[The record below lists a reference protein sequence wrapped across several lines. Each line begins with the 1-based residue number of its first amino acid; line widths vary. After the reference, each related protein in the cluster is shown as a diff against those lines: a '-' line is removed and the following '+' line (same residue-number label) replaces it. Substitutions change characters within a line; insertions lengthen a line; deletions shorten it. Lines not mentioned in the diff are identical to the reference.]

1 MPGATR
7 HDPYGS
13 ANFLVEIEGI
23 ETAGFHSVAG
33 LDARIDVE
41 EYREGGDRGSR
52 KEPGS
57 VEYGN
62 IVLARGVT
70 DDGRLFDWWR
80 RGADGAVDRRDLAV
94 VLLDRRG
101 NAVARWSASA
111 AWPVRY
117 AVSPFDSGSDDVAL
131 EILELAHEGIVRDD

>member
-1 MPGATR
+1 MPGARR

-13 ANFLVEIEGI
+13 ANFLVEIDGRT
-23 ETAGFHSVAG
+23 TAGFHSVTG
-33 LDARIDVE
+33 LDARIEVE
-41 EYREGGDRGSR
+41 EYREGSDRGSR

-62 IVLARGVT
+62 IVLARGIT
-70 DDGRLFDWWR
+70 DDNQLFEWWQS
-80 RGADGAVDRRDLAV
+80 GAGGAVERRDV
-94 VLLDRRG
+94 VIVLLDRRG
-101 NAVARWSASA
+101 DAVARWNVFA

-131 EILELAHEGIVRDD
+131 EILELAHEGISRTS